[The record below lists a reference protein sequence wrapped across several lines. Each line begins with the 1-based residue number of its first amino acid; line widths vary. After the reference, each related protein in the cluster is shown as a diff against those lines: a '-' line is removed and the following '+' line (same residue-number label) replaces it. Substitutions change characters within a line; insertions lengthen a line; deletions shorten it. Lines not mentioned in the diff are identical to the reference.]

1 MGQVL
6 QFEQNPWLR
15 RFRPRIV
22 NLIQSCE
29 TDRLAGTYEGNM
41 DLADLL
47 MLINGSVA
55 EIEKQNQEIF
65 ELKSKLLNISDEA
78 KKELEKV
85 QEVIA
90 GQSTEDPSAKKQE
103 TVAEGDDQP
112 GPEPPQ

>member
-1 MGQVL
+1 MGQVV
-6 QFEQNPWLR
+6 QFEQNPWLK
-15 RFRPRIV
+15 RFRPRVV

-29 TDRLAGTYEGNM
+29 ADRLAGTYEGNM

-47 MLINGSVA
+47 LLVRGAVA

-65 ELKSKLLNISDEA
+65 ELKSKLVNISDEA

-90 GQSTEDPSAKKQE
+90 GQPTEDPAAKKQE
-103 TVAEGDDQP
+103 ILAEGDDQP
-112 GPEPPQ
+112 SKGE